1 MASGPGVQQPPAGT
15 LSPPDSSSSASQSP
29 ISPTHG
35 VRMAQAVADVPDTG
49 LASKPEDP
57 VNASEIKE
65 DGDGPSRE
73 SAVSAACL
81 ACRSKHLKCD
91 GQSPCSRCVG
101 SNFECIYVAS
111 RRGYKGPRR
120 GTAQNP
126 NKRHATSPPDSDSI
140 SIAPSECPM
149 LLGAGVSSAMSVPVP
164 SNPMSIHGFSPGMM
178 PEASP
183 AASYQGTPG
192 VSQSQLYRSYC
203 SINGIEPNGLVTGTH
218 LPFPAHFPMQTLQER
233 CIDSFYRY
241 FHGSHPFVL
250 PREHLLPLANGTTLD
265 PLMAVIRWV
274 GSLFIDVGKSR
285 PGLYD
290 DAMRLLDDLSYPQ
303 DGFKVQAMMLS
314 IVALDGCCENTKAA
328 ELLGRTETLAL
339 QIGLN
344 KGHFASLNG
353 RGNPVLEE
361 SWRRTWWDLFIIDGM
376 IAGVHRMTNFL
387 LYDVPTD
394 VNLPCEE
401 SQYFAGH
408 IPPPMTLEELEDRD
422 FSGDERRFSSFAYRI
437 LCGRNLGRFMRT
449 PPIYGP
455 EDENLGRIETLLTN
469 WRLHL
474 PEDKKDSLTATGQLD
489 EMMFQAHMM
498 MYATS
503 ILLHQPHSQLDSSP
517 SQKITSCAPYQLVPA
532 GDLFNKHTKHT
543 IASANGISKLITHRV
558 SLLSHTHFFTCV
570 ITLSSIVHLNKWA
583 LFFIQHDDDDLRQQI
598 RLNIGALNELSAVW
612 GAADRARGQVK
623 GVAQEIYHIKKEQQ
637 KNPQFWLGFTQEDV
651 INSIAADESIIS
663 NFDDMTPPHLLG

>member
-1 MASGPGVQQPPAGT
+1 M
-15 LSPPDSSSSASQSP
+15 
-29 ISPTHG
+29 
-35 VRMAQAVADVPDTG
+35 
-49 LASKPEDP
+49 
-57 VNASEIKE
+57 
-65 DGDGPSRE
+65 
-73 SAVSAACL
+73 
-81 ACRSKHLKCD
+81 
-91 GQSPCSRCVG
+91 G

-120 GTAQNP
+120 GTTQNP
-126 NKRHATSPPDSDSI
+126 NKRQATSPPDTDSI
-140 SIAPSECPM
+140 SIAPSDCPM
-149 LLGAGVSSAMSVPVP
+149 LLGAGVSSAMSVP
-164 SNPMSIHGFSPGMM
+164 SNPMSIHGFSPSLM

-192 VSQSQLYRSYC
+192 VSQAQLYRSYC

-250 PREHLLPLANGTTLD
+250 PREHLLPLANGTALD

-285 PGLYD
+285 PSLYD
-290 DAMRLLDDLSYPQ
+290 DAMRLLDDLSFPQ

-387 LYDVPTD
+387 LYDIPTD

-401 SQYFAGH
+401 SQYFAGVSFLYS
-408 IPPPMTLEELEDRD
+408 IFF
-422 FSGDERRFSSFAYRI
+422 FSAEKPKAF
-437 LCGRNLGRFMRT
+437 
-449 PPIYGP
+449 
-455 EDENLGRIETLLTN
+455 
-469 WRLHL
+469 
-474 PEDKKDSLTATGQLD
+474 
-489 EMMFQAHMM
+489 
-498 MYATS
+498 
-503 ILLHQPHSQLDSSP
+503 
-517 SQKITSCAPYQLVPA
+517 V
-532 GDLFNKHTKHT
+532 
-543 IASANGISKLITHRV
+543 
-558 SLLSHTHFFTCV
+558 
-570 ITLSSIVHLNKWA
+570 
-583 LFFIQHDDDDLRQQI
+583 
-598 RLNIGALNELSAVW
+598 
-612 GAADRARGQVK
+612 
-623 GVAQEIYHIKKEQQ
+623 
-637 KNPQFWLGFTQEDV
+637 
-651 INSIAADESIIS
+651 
-663 NFDDMTPPHLLG
+663 